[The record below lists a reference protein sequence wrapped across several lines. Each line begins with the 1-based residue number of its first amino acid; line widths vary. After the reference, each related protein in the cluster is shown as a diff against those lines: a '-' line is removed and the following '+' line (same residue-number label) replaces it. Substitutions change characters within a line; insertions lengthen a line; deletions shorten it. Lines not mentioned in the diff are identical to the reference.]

1 MSKTNKV
8 PENSRMDIQDMNMLE
23 KTNEARVSPV
33 AGFGSVLEAPQ
44 LDMTEKMNQ
53 MNNFNPWT
61 MLVMVGL
68 LILFFVLF
76 DSLGVT
82 NTSEQG
88 SMPNKALSVLEV
100 IMWGLFIFLLMING
114 LQYFFELDVKT
125 ALVNLF
131 SPQPRID
138 MQVDSKNI
146 EVDEKP
152 ATKEEVFHVPG
163 NKYTYKQAQ
172 AVCKAFDSQL
182 ANYSQIEDA
191 YNNGGE
197 WCSYGWSAD
206 QMALFP
212 TQKVT
217 WQKLQTKGK
226 CGDEGNNCG
235 RPGINGGYMV
245 NPNIKFGV
253 ICFGMKPE
261 ETSEL
266 KTSKN
271 PFPKTREELEI
282 EQLASKYK
290 KQINRLKLSPFNQ
303 ENWKQI

>member
-1 MSKTNKV
+1 MSKENKV
-8 PENSRMDIQDMNMLE
+8 PENSRMDIQDINVLE
-23 KTNEARVSPV
+23 KTNEANVSPV
-33 AGFGSVLEAPQ
+33 AGFGSVLETPQ
-44 LDMTEKMNQ
+44 LDMTDKMNQ

-61 MLVMVGL
+61 MLIMVGL
-68 LILFFVLF
+68 LILFFILF
-76 DSLGVT
+76 DTLGVT

-131 SPQPRID
+131 SPNPRID

-146 EVDEKP
+146 QVDEKP
-152 ATKEEVFHVPG
+152 VSKEEVFHIPG
-163 NKYTYKQAQ
+163 NKYTYRQAH
-172 AVCKAFDSQL
+172 AVCKAFDSNL
-182 ANYSQIEDA
+182 ANYSQIEEA

-226 CGDEGNNCG
+226 CGTNSDCG
-235 RPGINGGYMV
+235 RPGINGGYMA
-245 NPNIKFGV
+245 NRNIRFGV
-253 ICFGMKPE
+253 NCFGTKPD
-261 ETSEL
+261 ETEEL
-266 KTSKN
+266 KTGRS
-271 PFPKTREELEI
+271 PFPKSREEVQI
-282 EQLASKYK
+282 EHLDSKYK

-303 ENWKQI
+303 ENWKQL

>member
-1 MSKTNKV
+1 MSKKGNV
-8 PENSRMDIQDMNMLE
+8 PENVRMDIQDINALE
-23 KTNEARVSPV
+23 KTNEANVSPV
-33 AGFGSVLEAPQ
+33 AGFGSVLETPRM
-44 LDMTEKMNQ
+44 DMTEKMNK

-61 MLVMVGL
+61 MLIMVGL
-68 LILFFVLF
+68 LVLFFVLF
-76 DSLGVT
+76 DTLGVT
-82 NTSEQG
+82 NTSQEG

-131 SPQPRID
+131 SPEPRID

-146 EVDEKP
+146 TVEEKP
-152 ATKEEVFHVPG
+152 ISKEEVFHVPG
-163 NKYTYKQAQ
+163 NKYTYKQAN
-172 AVCKAFDSQL
+172 AVCKAFDSEL
-182 ANYSQIEDA
+182 ANYSQIEEA

-217 WQKLQTKGK
+217 WQKLQTKSK
-226 CGDEGNNCG
+226 CGTNSDCG
-235 RPGINGGYMV
+235 RPGVNGGYME
-245 NPNIKFGV
+245 NPNIRFGV
-253 ICFGMKPE
+253 NCFGTKPD
-261 ETSEL
+261 ETDEL
-266 KTSKN
+266 KTTRN
-271 PFPKTREELEI
+271 PFPKSRDEI
-282 EQLASKYK
+282 QIEHLASKYK

-303 ENWKQI
+303 ENWKQF